1 MTSEGRVRARRGSA
15 ARAGGGWFAVLGVVL
30 GPVLA
35 GCGDGGRPPPW
46 TVRDS
51 AGVEVV
57 ESVRPAWGDGEARRV
72 AAEPV
77 FRVGAVEGD
86 AEELLS
92 EVVGA
97 VRLADGT
104 VAVADAAQEVRFFGP
119 GGDHVRSVG
128 GPGEGPGEFTG
139 LAALGRHPGGG
150 VWAWDFSLRRVT
162 RITGDG
168 EIRGVV
174 TLDPEPPV
182 LSPVG
187 VLPDGTFVFKQLWG
201 ASATAAATRT
211 GLRRDAVAVVRVDAS
226 GALLDTVALV
236 PGREVHIGEEDGRG
250 VMTTPPFGR
259 NAVGTVRA
267 GRVVVGS
274 QETFEV
280 RELAPDGALRR
291 ILRIPSRDV
300 RLDPGDAR
308 RLLDERVEAAPP
320 DRRAAVR
327 RSLGA
332 IPLPESRPA
341 YGGLLA
347 DREGNLWVSEWAPFP
362 RVPGRWTVFGPA
374 GRWLGD
380 VEMPPG
386 FQPTDIGD
394 DWILGVS
401 RDAMDVEYV
410 VAFPLLEP
418 GG

>member
-1 MTSEGRVRARRGSA
+1 M
-15 ARAGGGWFAVLGVVL
+15 LGTVL

-35 GCGDGGRPPPW
+35 GCGDEGVRPAW
-46 TVRDS
+46 AVRDS

-57 ESVRPAWGDGEARRV
+57 ESVRPAWGDEEEWRV
-72 AAEPV
+72 GAEPTT
-77 FRVGAVEGD
+77 RVGAVEGD
-86 AEELLS
+86 VEELLS

-119 GGDHVRSVG
+119 GGGHVRTVG

-139 LAALGRHPGGG
+139 LAALARHPGGG

-162 RITGDG
+162 RISGDG
-168 EIRGVV
+168 EIDDVV

-187 VLPDGTFVFKQLWG
+187 ALPDGTFVFKQLWG
-201 ASATAAATRT
+201 AGATAAATRT
-211 GLRRDAVAVVRVDAS
+211 GLRRDPVAVVRLDAS
-226 GALLDTVALV
+226 GALLDTLDLV
-236 PGREVHIGEEDGRG
+236 PGREVHIEEEDGRG
-250 VMTTPPFGR
+250 VMITPPFGR
-259 NAVGTVRA
+259 NAVGTVR
-267 GRVVVGS
+267 GDRVVVGS

-280 RELAPDGALRR
+280 RELAPDGAVLRV
-291 ILRIPSRDV
+291 LRLPSRDV
-300 RLDPGDAR
+300 GLDPADAR

-320 DRRAAVR
+320 ERRATLR

-332 IPLPESRPA
+332 IPFPESRPA

-362 RVPGRWTVFGPA
+362 RVPGRWTVFGPD
-374 GRWLGD
+374 GRWLGE

-394 DWILGVS
+394 DWLVGVQ
-401 RDAMDVEYV
+401 RDEMDVEYV
-410 VAFPLLEP
+410 LVFPLVKP